1 MTRKLPKE
9 TVILN
14 DYNRVI
20 QAITETYSSESYT
33 NTIAHRRLA
42 YAVMAKCIGKNG
54 SRIVKNGSGI
64 SDKVLEK
71 GVLELK
77 EGRFIS
83 QAEFH
88 EKFPT
93 IHKEIQEQEAEERKE
108 LARLK
113 NARREAERAKE
124 RSEKI
129 NRKKRERIK
138 RSDNV
143 ITVMVPIEKR
153 YPELKEQINLIC
165 DKYEEA
171 HKGDL
176 GFRGFSALSVAR
188 VIGELD
194 FRFHVTFP
202 TKEKL
207 AISAYIYHLL
217 KVKRIELDHAP
228 MSEEEF
234 KELLGKKKSYLES
247 DSARKVTF
255 ASDGLSKDMIP
266 IKDALMSIIH
276 RLSGTSEFTLKNIAN
291 LLSYGRPQKIYYTTV
306 NILLKRI
313 GCVRIP
319 AYRKISFDKSKFSER
334 TVLNHKK
341 QIDNL
346 LGAYPDILEASK
358 KLLSEFGEEIRSSE
372 EGASRMDALG
382 YPINP
387 EDFVALSS
395 FHGYR
400 RVYKAVF
407 DSEQID
413 EFNEMNES
421 RLSLREEKI
430 FEKERAKEKKKVE
443 KGKKLLASLP
453 DSSSFCVQVDMEIF
467 RDNEISDDENKRK
480 SDLPSDPKKAIKMI
494 DKEIDR
500 IVSAKSFIDF
510 FEKEPMEEK
519 ESRLSNMVA
528 YVMDRVEKI
537 YSEEQDFRKRLITL
551 SILASVCRIQ
561 KIPEYRKFVAR
572 ATGGRYTALDVE
584 DGIHLLIRRSHSC

>member
-20 QAITETYSSESYT
+20 QAIAETYSSKSYT

-83 QAEFH
+83 HAEFH

-93 IHKEIQEQEAEERKE
+93 IQKEIQEQEAEERKE

-113 NARREAERAKE
+113 KARLEAERAKE

-129 NRKKRERIK
+129 NGKKMARLK
-138 RSDNV
+138 RSDSV
-143 ITVMVPIEKR
+143 VTVMVPIEKR
-153 YPELKEQINLIC
+153 YPELREQINLIC

-176 GFRGFSALSVAR
+176 GFRGFSALSVTR
-188 VIGELD
+188 VLGELD

-207 AISAYIYHLL
+207 ALSAYIQHIL

-234 KELLGKKKSYLES
+234 KELMGKKKSYLES

-255 ASDGLSKDMIP
+255 ASDGLSKEMIP
-266 IKDALMSIIH
+266 IKDALMSIIQ

-291 LLSYGRPQKIYYTTV
+291 LLSYGRPQKIYYNTV
-306 NILLKRI
+306 NVLMKRI
-313 GCVRIP
+313 GCVRVP
-319 AYRKISFDKSKFSER
+319 FYKKFDENNFSDR
-334 TVLNHKK
+334 VILAHKK
-341 QIDNL
+341 QVEDL
-346 LGAYPDILEASK
+346 EVSYPGILEASR
-358 KLLSEFGEEIRSSE
+358 KLLSEFGEEIRNSE
-372 EGASRMDALG
+372 DGTARMNAIG
-382 YPINP
+382 YPIKT
-387 EDFVALSS
+387 EDFIALASYLM
-395 FHGYR
+395 YR

-407 DSEQID
+407 GSEKIE

-421 RLSLREEKI
+421 RLSMREEKI
-430 FEKERAKEKKKVE
+430 LEKERAKERKKVE

-453 DSSSFCVQVDMEIF
+453 DSSSFGVQVDMEIF
-467 RDNEISDDENKRK
+467 RNDEPSENENQTE
-480 SDLPSDPKKAIKMI
+480 LPSDPKKAIKMI
-494 DKEIDR
+494 DKEIER

-519 ESRLSNMVA
+519 EARLSKMVA
-528 YVMDRVEKI
+528 YVMERVEKI

-572 ATGGRYTALDVE
+572 STGGRYTAMDVE